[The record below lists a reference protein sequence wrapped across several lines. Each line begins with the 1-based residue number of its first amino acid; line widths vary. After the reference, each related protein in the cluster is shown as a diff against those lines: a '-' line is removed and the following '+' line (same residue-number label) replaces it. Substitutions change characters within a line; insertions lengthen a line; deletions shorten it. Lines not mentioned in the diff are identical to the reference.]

1 MENILNLALEIE
13 NEIIQ
18 WRRELHQ
25 IPEVGNCLPNTCG
38 YIKGKLDE
46 MGIPYT
52 CTESVTGIV
61 ALIEGGSP
69 GKTVALRSDM
79 DALPILEE
87 TGLEFK
93 STNGAMHACGHD
105 SHSAMLLGAAKI
117 LNNHK
122 SELKGNVKLLFQPGE
137 ESPGGAEPMIKE
149 GCLENPKVDAIFGQH
164 IGVLIDG
171 LKTGEIAVSYG
182 NAMACRD
189 AFKIAVKGRGAHS
202 STPHLSIDPIAIA
215 AQIINGIYMI
225 KARELDA
232 LSPSVISVC
241 MIHGGTA
248 SNIIPEKVEM
258 EGSTRSIDPKVRKFI
273 ADRIEQVV
281 KSTCETYG
289 ADYEFEFSWDYPV
302 LTNHKEMAEMVI
314 EGAGKILGSDK
325 VFVQPQAIM
334 GSEDMSF
341 YLNEVPGAYYF
352 LGNVVEQNGVV
363 YGHHNPKFDLDES
376 VFVKGTAVMV
386 QLVNDYLNQ

>member
-13 NEIIQ
+13 NEIIK

-25 IPEVGNCLPNTCG
+25 IPEVGTQLPKTCE

-52 CTESVTGIV
+52 CTKSVTGIV

-79 DALPILEE
+79 DALPVLEE
-87 TGLEFK
+87 TGLDFK
-93 STNGAMHACGHD
+93 STNGSMHACGHD
-105 SHSAMLLGAAKI
+105 AHSAMLLGAAKI
-117 LNNHK
+117 LNDHK
-122 SELKGNVKLLFQPGE
+122 SELKGNVKLIFQPGE

-171 LKTGEIAVSYG
+171 LKTGEVAVSYG

-202 STPHLSIDPIAIA
+202 STPHLSIDPVAIA

-273 ADRIEQVV
+273 AERIEQVV
-281 KSTCETYG
+281 KTTCETYG

-341 YLNEVPGAYYF
+341 FLNEVPGAYYF
-352 LGNVVEQNGVV
+352 LGSVVSQDGVV
-363 YGHHNPKFDLDES
+363 YGHHNPKFLLDES
-376 VFVKGTAVMV
+376 VFAKGSAVMV
-386 QLVNDYLNQ
+386 QLVQDYLNQ